1 MWILNGCNFLIYV
14 PMLKNGPISIFYKI
28 RVCCAQC
35 GGGFVYL
42 HAYLRV
48 NCFKN
53 FETLPTILGENFGFH
68 DMNPIYIF
76 HVFTFEWHFVR
87 FGLFLYLV

>member
-1 MWILNGCNFLIYV
+1 
-14 PMLKNGPISIFYKI
+14 
-28 RVCCAQC
+28 
-35 GGGFVYL
+35 
-42 HAYLRV
+42 
-48 NCFKN
+48 
-53 FETLPTILGENFGFH
+53 LPTILGENFGFH